1 MTMDNDNREGLQ
13 QEREFL
19 QAQLA
24 EVQHKIAR
32 LRNARRGSHDPLEA
46 EGLDARLRSAE
57 TERTLILS
65 LLEQQK
71 HANPGLPLRAAL
83 MAQIR
88 RLEMATGHPALRW
101 RRGHATSPQ
110 YWEAARQR
118 TFLEQLLRRFN
129 SWEADRPYYPIVANG
144 PQSAAVPAPRP
155 SREALFNPWGAP
167 PRAAPS
173 EPANAQDELDTAAGR
188 AQARRAGLIET
199 LARAG
204 IDADHIEII
213 LENEPKAIV
222 IAYAHN
228 EDERVRI
235 INTLLAAEDIE
246 AVLADIRVNDP
257 RRCPVCRARERKTSS
272 RAESSPGS

>member
-1 MTMDNDNREGLQ
+1 MMDNREGLQ
-13 QEREFL
+13 QERDFL

-32 LRNARRGSHDPLEA
+32 LQSARRSSHDPLEA
-46 EGLDARLRSAE
+46 EGLDARLRAAE
-57 TERTLILS
+57 TERALILS
-65 LLEQQK
+65 LLEQQR

-88 RLEMATGHPALRW
+88 RLEAVTSHPALRW
-101 RRGHATSPQ
+101 RRGRATSPQ

-129 SWEADRPYYPIVANG
+129 SWEAGRPYYPLVANG
-144 PQSAAVPAPRP
+144 TQSAAAPAPRP

-167 PRAAPS
+167 PQAAPS
-173 EPANAQDELDTAAGR
+173 EQANTPDEPDTAAGR
-188 AQARRAGLIET
+188 TLARRAALIEM

-204 IDADHIEII
+204 IDADHVEII

-222 IAYAHN
+222 IAYAHS
-228 EDERVRI
+228 EDERVQI
-235 INTLLAAEDIE
+235 INTLLAADDVE
-246 AVLADIRVNDP
+246 AVLADIQVNDP
-257 RRCPVCRARERKTSS
+257 RWCPACRARERKPSAST
-272 RAESSPGS
+272 ESSADS